1 MKYRHAF
8 HAGNFA
14 DVHKHV
20 ALIALLRALSRKD
33 KGFLYVDTHAGR
45 GEYSLHRGDAARTG
59 ESDGGAEKLLTSTPR
74 EPEVIDYLNV
84 VRDWRSKHGPHAYPG
99 SPLIAANVLRAVD
112 RGIAVEMQPEEFE
125 ALRSSLGRHTPLR
138 AEHGDGLDRL
148 RSALPPVERRG
159 LVFIDP
165 AYEDARE
172 DFRQVGAAVVEALRR
187 FETGVIAWWYPVK
200 DARDSDRWVAEFVRT
215 LQRPAISGELWI
227 HPADSR
233 AGLNGSGLMVVN
245 PPYRFDER
253 LQAWQTALADVLGER
268 GQTASHVRVLRGE

>member
-20 ALIALLRALSRKD
+20 ALVALLRALARKD
-33 KGFLYVDTHAGR
+33 KGFLFVDTHAGR
-45 GEYSLHRGDAARTG
+45 GEYALHRGDAARTSEA
-59 ESDGGAEKLLTSTPR
+59 ESGAERLLAAQAR
-74 EPEVIDYLNV
+74 EPEVLDYLAV
-84 VRDWRSKHGPHAYPG
+84 LRDWRSQHGPHAYPG
-99 SPLIAANVLRAVD
+99 SPMIAASLLRDVD

-125 ALRSSLGRHTPLR
+125 ALRSSLGRHTRLR

-159 LVFIDP
+159 LLLIDP

-172 DFRQVGAAVVEALRR
+172 DFRAVSLAVGEALRR
-187 FETGVIAWWYPVK
+187 FATGVIAWWYPVK
-200 DARDSDRWVAEFVRT
+200 DARDTDRWVAEFVRT
-215 LQRPAISGELWI
+215 LERPAISGELWV

-233 AGLNGSGLMVVN
+233 AGLNGSGLIIVN

-253 LQAWQTALADVLGER
+253 LQAWQTALADTLGER
-268 GQTASHVRVLRGE
+268 GQTASHVRVLRSE